1 MASILKA
8 RGYHNMINVE
18 KGIAGIRNTNV
29 PLTAFVCPSTLK

>member
-18 KGIAGIRNTNV
+18 KGFGGIKNTNIKTT
-29 PLTAFVCPSTLK
+29 LNTAEPA